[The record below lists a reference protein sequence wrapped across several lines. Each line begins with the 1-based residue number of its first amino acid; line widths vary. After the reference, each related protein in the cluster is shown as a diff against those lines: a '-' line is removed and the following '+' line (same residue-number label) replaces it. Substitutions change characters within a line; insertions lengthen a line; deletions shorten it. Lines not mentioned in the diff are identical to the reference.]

1 MKRVFVSVFALAAL
15 LLGSCA
21 PSVMQPS
28 VPPAVPQA
36 SVQDSAGGGLKFLG
50 ESLWFAAGTLEA
62 WDVQVKVSGDNLRV
76 NAPDFC
82 RVDRADILCTFS
94 KIPAGKNFVLPMT
107 GSNISAVAVYKRP
120 NGLSFSSQARR

>member
-1 MKRVFVSVFALAAL
+1 MKWRFAGLFALVAL

-28 VPPAVPQA
+28 VPPAVAPA
-36 SVQDSAGGGLKFLG
+36 NVQDSAGGGLKFLG

-62 WDVQVKVSGDNLRV
+62 WDVQVKISGDNLRV

-82 RVDRADILCTFS
+82 RVDRADILCTVA